1 MPLEPFVLERYMAPR
16 EFRARRSL
24 SSSDCEAVVMDE
36 LVAGAD
42 AQLRD
47 MWRDLR
53 LGYTESQGHP
63 LLRREIASLYSG
75 VDADEV
81 LEVVPEEG
89 IFLAM
94 TALLSPDDHVVVT
107 WPGYQSLH
115 ELARSIGCRVTRWE
129 PEPGSWRFDPAR
141 LRALVAGAG
150 RVAMVVIN
158 FPHNPTGW
166 LPSAGEMAEIAA
178 VAQEAGAW
186 LFSDEMYRML
196 EHDPASRLPSAV
208 EGGPRTIA
216 LSGLSKAFGAPG
228 LRVGWLVTRDQKLR
242 ARLAELKDYTT
253 ICGSGPSEVLAL
265 MVLRARDG
273 ILERNQALI
282 QRNLDAIDRFVDRVP
297 GFMRWSRPRAGS
309 IGLAALDDEDVSAAQ
324 LTDQLLAETGIMLLP
339 LTVFDYGDRHVRF
352 GFGRA
357 DFGDGLD
364 ELAAW
369 SQARRAGSV

>member
-24 SSSDCEAVVMDE
+24 SSSDCEAVVMEE

-63 LLRREIASLYSG
+63 LLRGEIASLYRG
-75 VDADEV
+75 VGADQV

-94 TALLSPDDHVVVT
+94 TALLSAGDHVVVT
-107 WPGYQSLH
+107 WPGYQSLY

-129 PEPGSWRFDPAR
+129 PEPRTWRFDPAR
-141 LRALVAGAG
+141 LRTLVAGAG
-150 RVAMVVIN
+150 RVAMVVVN

-166 LPSAGEMAEIAA
+166 LPTSVEMAEIAA

-186 LFSDEMYRML
+186 LFSDEMYRLL

-228 LRVGWLVTRDQKLR
+228 LRVGWLVTGDEKLR

-265 MVLRARDG
+265 MVLRARDR
-273 ILERNQALI
+273 ILERNLALI
-282 QRNLDAIDRFVDRVP
+282 RRNLDAIDRFVERVP
-297 GFMRWSRPRAGS
+297 ATMSWSRPRAGS
-309 IGLAALDDEDVSAAQ
+309 IGLAALELEGVSAAR
-324 LTDQLLAETGIMLLP
+324 LTDQLLAETGLMLLP
-339 LTVFDYGDRHVRF
+339 STVFDYGDRHVRL

-357 DFGDGLD
+357 DFVAGLD

-369 SQARRAGSV
+369 LEPRGTGFA